1 MLSPFVL
8 VVLLQGY
15 GFTIDFYSL
24 EACQAMERKLN
35 SPFAIK
41 AACGPR
47 GEPIPAFEVQSKV
60 REPHIAPKR
69 RRAKVQSPRS
79 KAAPRASWRGEGE

>member
-47 GEPIPAFEVQSKV
+47 GEPIPAFEVQSNV
-60 REPHIAPKR
+60 REPHIAPRKH
-69 RRAKVQSPRS
+69 RAKIR
-79 KAAPRASWRGEGE
+79 RIHRNEASRQEGRREE